1 MATSFTTP
9 KRTLGARY
17 CSRAVLSLLTIN
29 PVRLSP
35 LMSVAKPL
43 VLVWVA
49 VLASCSGAPGVQYAA
64 RIATPVGED
73 REYSRLEHVVAVA
86 NRPSPVIVTDLEP
99 APARF
104 ENSPPPEARQVTAFP
119 VTEAPGIEL
128 EPEAEPVELG
138 PEPPVVGKPEGA
150 AARLTLPAE
159 RLRPRVGDWRLW
171 RRPAARTDGTPVQI
185 GERLH
190 AKAQAYSDR
199 LAAAEARWLHQ
210 LDWTIGEEGNKWAVS
225 AGKLHLGSG
234 TLPLPLNLEAEPF
247 VQREAYPQ
255 AGLDANRREPGQ
267 SAIRVTLKDGVR
279 AHFSYA
285 PPQAPPSTS

>member
-1 MATSFTTP
+1 M
-9 KRTLGARY
+9 
-17 CSRAVLSLLTIN
+17 
-29 PVRLSP
+29 VRLSP

-43 VLVWVA
+43 MLVWVSVSVA
-49 VLASCSGAPGVQYAA
+49 VLASCSGAPGVNVAA
-64 RIATPVGED
+64 GMATPAGGD
-73 REYSRLEHVVAVA
+73 REYSQLEHVVAIPK
-86 NRPSPVIVTDLEP
+86 RPSPGIVTDLERD
-99 APARF
+99 PARF
-104 ENSPPPEARQVTAFP
+104 EDSPPPEARQVAAFP
-119 VTEAPGIEL
+119 VTEAAGIEL
-128 EPEAEPVELG
+128 EPEAEPVEPG

-171 RRPAARTDGTPVQI
+171 TRPAVRRTDRTPVEI

-190 AKAQAYSDR
+190 AAAEASSYR

-210 LDWTIGEEGNKWAVS
+210 LDWTIGGEGNKWAVS

-247 VQREAYPQ
+247 VQREAYGQ
-255 AGLDANRREPGQ
+255 AELDANRRRPGQ
-267 SAIRVTLKDGVR
+267 SAIRVTFKDGVR

-285 PPQAPPSTS
+285 PPQAPPSTK